1 MELAYHKPVEYSIKL
16 RKLLKS
22 PLNIYNLGNPEQK
35 RKFMKS
41 MVENFIWNGSNLDLV
56 WKKPF
61 NLIAERPI
69 FHNGRANRE
78 HWKTLFQDIYSYFI
92 KNPTFIEFNMILGN

>member
-1 MELAYHKPVEYSIKL
+1 MDF
-16 RKLLKS
+16 
-22 PLNIYNLGNPEQK
+22 EQK

-41 MVENFIWNGSNLDLV
+41 MVENFAWDGSNIGLV

-69 FHNGRANRE
+69 PDDG
-78 HWKTLFQDIYSYFI
+78 SVS
-92 KNPTFIEFNMILGN
+92 

>member
-1 MELAYHKPVEYSIKL
+1 MNL
-16 RKLLKS
+16 
-22 PLNIYNLGNPEQK
+22 YNLGNPEQK

-41 MVENFIWNGSNLDLV
+41 MVENFYWDGSNLTLV

-69 FHNGRANRE
+69 FHNCSATENR
-78 HWKTLFQDIYSYFI
+78 TPLPCLRSMCP
-92 KNPTFIEFNMILGN
+92 NR